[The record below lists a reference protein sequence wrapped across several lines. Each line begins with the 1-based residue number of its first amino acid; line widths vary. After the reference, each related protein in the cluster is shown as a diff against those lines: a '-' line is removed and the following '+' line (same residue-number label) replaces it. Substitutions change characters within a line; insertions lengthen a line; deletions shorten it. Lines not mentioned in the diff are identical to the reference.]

1 MAIPCGMQGDFLV
14 HFMDT
19 ARDELAKRPS
29 AMSME
34 KLQSLLE
41 LALRTSVAA
50 SDPYHED
57 LTCNIERSNL
67 LTQLQNIS
75 QNGAGPAHYNS
86 QRTDSTDASSLQ
98 GMASGS
104 ITGLETFTLDYKVR
118 WPLSLV
124 ISRKALTKY
133 QLIFRHL
140 FHCKHVER
148 QLCATW
154 QLHQVHFC
162 VISIFCSFTTL

>member
-1 MAIPCGMQGDFLV
+1 MGRLRSVKHYFFVDQGDFLV

-118 WPLSLV
+118 QEVFSK
-124 ISRKALTKY
+124 SCY
-133 QLIFRHL
+133 S
-140 FHCKHVER
+140 
-148 QLCATW
+148 
-154 QLHQVHFC
+154 
-162 VISIFCSFTTL
+162 SIKILE